1 MMLQQLLSQLVR
13 RKSLLAI
20 SKYTKEFIGIKLPN
34 ERIEVSSIYYDIK
47 KTKDNYG
54 FIDLKF
60 DTIMT
65 FLDIPVLGK
74 HDALNDAIMTSMIF
88 LKLKNIAKQKKIN
101 F

>member
-1 MMLQQLLSQLVR
+1 M
-13 RKSLLAI
+13 KSFRYQNIQKKL
-20 SKYTKEFIGIKLPN
+20 IGIKLPN
-34 ERIEVSSIYYDIK
+34 QRIEVSSIYYDIK

-88 LKLKNIAKQKKIN
+88 LKLKNLAKQKKIN

>member
-1 MMLQQLLSQLVR
+1 MFNVCFVCICICVVSLV
-13 RKSLLAI
+13 L
-20 SKYTKEFIGIKLPN
+20 
-34 ERIEVSSIYYDIK
+34 IYYDIK

-74 HDALNDAIMTSMIF
+74 HDALNDAIMTYMIF
-88 LKLKNIAKQKKIN
+88 LKLKNLAKQKKIN